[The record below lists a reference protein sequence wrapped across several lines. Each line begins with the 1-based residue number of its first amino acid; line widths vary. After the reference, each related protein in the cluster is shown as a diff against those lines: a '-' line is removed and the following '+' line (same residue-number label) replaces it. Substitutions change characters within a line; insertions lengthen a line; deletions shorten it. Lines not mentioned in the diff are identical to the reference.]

1 MKSKITLLVLL
12 IILPVM
18 SFMGNEAFAQT
29 VSGIASNTGCFNSG
43 IVTASSTGLGATP
56 QYQLSKAGV
65 VVAPVSGDPTQF
77 TNTNVFTGLSSGVY
91 VVNARATAGGT
102 VFSSTNIT
110 VTDGYTAMTVSTPT
124 KVADCVGGT
133 ASLTSTVTAGKAPYT
148 YTIAAQSAPGV
159 ILQNSGPISATT
171 FNFNPL
177 GVNNYLVSVTDD
189 CGQTITGATSISNP
203 TVTVND
209 FKLGSLAYPSFN
221 TTNNCSTP
229 LNVINELLFQYIAN
243 STTISPS
250 DAARFSWK
258 ILYQG
263 QLYGQDT
270 NADGYSDVGGAGYS
284 PLLNTVRLPLVA
296 TKAGVLAEIASGTMK
311 VVLSDNC
318 GNSKE
323 FNVTQYN
330 SGGTMGPS
338 NCAGAGLIR
347 AVPNRLSCFP
357 LNVTFTNIANPADI
371 VTTTINSTAQ
381 LIAGFTAGATYHVTY
396 VDAQGSTTR
405 SFDTLPVSQNIS
417 IPAASTFTISQVL
430 TGVQQNLNV
439 LGYGRLILTVTPV
452 QAGDIINYTVTA
464 SDNPLVPVGYTSS
477 TPLNATSGSATL
489 PRVNA
494 SDPLDYWPSG
504 HYTLDMTIPCGTRT
518 INATVSGYNA
528 TLNGNTITPVCGGF
542 NYVMN
547 GNFDSVSAY
556 QVIIV
561 SGPSSVGQVRDLA
574 SNTASLPFNGL
585 SYGTYVFGLRIKGG
599 TVNVLTQTLTYDSN
613 NVITVDKTNT
623 GGYVCSSGATN
634 GTLTIAATSNSPA
647 PGNVLEY
654 ALSTDGGTNFG
665 AYQSGNT
672 FSGLT
677 DNTYFFRIKDG
688 CGNIITQSA
697 QIGVAAA
704 PTATAEGQ
712 STPATFC
719 NLSTGTLQLDVDTV
733 GAISYLWT
741 GPGITTAN
749 ETLKSPLVNYNALS
763 VGNNNFS
770 CSVTFG
776 PPCSSTTVSN
786 LTINITALPVVSIT
800 NPAAVCFPN
809 TVDITAPAITAGSET
824 GLTYSYFT
832 DSEGTDPIVDPT
844 IIDVSGTYYIKGTNA
859 TCSNIQ
865 PVTVIV
871 NSLPIAGITY
881 PSTPYCQTGT
891 ATVTQTGTTG
901 GTYSGDAGLII
912 DAVTGTIDLA
922 GSTIGDHTVTYSFTD
937 GTCSSTDIALI
948 EINELPTASIAYS
961 SSPYCNRGTAT
972 VTQTGEAGGTYS
984 GDTGLIIDPSTGT
997 IDLALSTVGTHTI
1010 TYNFS
1015 NATCSGT
1022 TTASITINATVAPSV
1037 LADITGQCEA
1047 TPIAPTITDPCA
1059 GTITGATT
1067 TLFPITT
1074 QGTTVVTWTFDYGN
1088 GYTQTANQNVII
1100 DDTLGPVMPIL
1111 ADVTGECSATPTV
1124 PIATDTC
1131 TGAITGATTTAFPI
1145 TAKGTTIVLWT
1156 FDDGNGNISF
1166 ANQNVIITDTTA
1178 PVVPV
1183 LADVTAEC
1191 SATPLTPTTTDNCD
1205 SGVITGTTS
1214 TIFPIT
1220 TQGTTVVTW
1229 NFTDSSGNTST
1240 ATQNIIIDDTIAPV
1254 APVLADVTGQCDATP
1269 SAPTATDACAGT
1281 ITGTTTTAFPITTQG
1296 TTVVTWTFDDGN
1308 GNTSTANQNVIIDD
1322 TVAPV
1327 VPVLADLTGQC
1338 DATPIAPA
1346 AADACAGTITGT
1358 TTTVF
1363 PITAQGTSVVTW
1375 TFDDGNGNIATA
1387 NQNVIIDDT
1396 IAPVAPVLADVT
1408 GQCNATPAEPTAADA
1423 CAGIIT
1429 GTTTTVFPITTQGT
1443 TVVTWTFDDG
1453 NGNIA
1458 TANQNVIID
1467 DTVAPVAPV
1476 LADVTGQCNATPAVP
1491 TAVDACAGT
1500 ITGTTTTAFPIT
1512 VQGTTVV
1519 TWTFDDG
1526 NGNIATAAQNV
1537 IIDDTIAPVAP
1548 VLADV
1553 TGQCNATPAVPT
1565 AVDACAGTITGTT
1578 TTAFPITAQGTTV
1591 VTWTFDDGN
1600 GNIATAAQNVIID
1613 DT

>member
-1 MKSKITLLVLL
+1 M
-12 IILPVM
+12 ILPVM
-18 SFMGNEAFAQT
+18 SFMNNEAFAQT
-29 VSGIASNTGCFNSG
+29 VSGVPSNTGCFNSG
-43 IVTASSTGLGATP
+43 IITASNTGLGATP
-56 QYQLSKAGV
+56 QYQLLKAGV

-77 TNTNVFTGLSSGVY
+77 TNNNVFTGLSSGVY
-91 VVNARATAGGT
+91 VVSARATAGGT
-102 VFSSTNIT
+102 VFSSANIT
-110 VTDGYTAMTVSTPT
+110 VTDGYTAMNVATPT

-133 ASLTSTVTAGKAPYT
+133 TSLTSTVTAGKAPYT
-148 YTIAAQSAPGV
+148 YTIATQAAPGV

-171 FNFNPL
+171 FTFNPL
-177 GVNNYLVSVTDD
+177 GVSNYLVSVTDD

-229 LNVINELLFQYIAN
+229 LNVINELLFQYTAN

-284 PLLNTVRLPLVA
+284 PLLNTVRLPLIA
-296 TKAGVLAEIASGTMK
+296 TKAGVLAEIASASMK

-318 GNSKE
+318 GNTKE

-330 SGGTMGPS
+330 SGGTMGPT

-357 LNVTFTNIANPADI
+357 LNVTFTNIANPSDI

-381 LIAGFTAGATYHVTY
+381 LITGFTAGATYHVTY
-396 VDAQGSTTR
+396 IDAQGSTTR

-417 IPAASTFTISQVL
+417 IPAASTFTINQVL
-430 TGVQQNLNV
+430 TGVQQNLNA
-439 LGYGRLILTVTPV
+439 LGYGRLILTVSPV
-452 QAGDIINYTVTA
+452 QAGDIINYTVTS

-477 TPLNATSGSATL
+477 TPLNPTSGSATL

-613 NVITVDKTNT
+613 NVISVNKTNT

-634 GTLTIAATSNSPA
+634 GTLTIVATSNSPA

-654 ALSTDGGTNFG
+654 ALSTDGGTNFS
-665 AYQSGNT
+665 AYQSANT
-672 FSGLT
+672 FPGLT

-688 CGNIITQSA
+688 CGNVITQSA

-704 PTATAEGQ
+704 PTATANNI
-712 STPATFC
+712 SSPATFC
-719 NLSTGTLQLDVDTV
+719 NLGTGTLQLDIDTV

-741 GPGITTAN
+741 GPGITPAN
-749 ETLKSPLVNYNALS
+749 ETLKSPLVNYSALL
-763 VGNNNFS
+763 VGNNNYT

-786 LTINITALPVVSIT
+786 LTVVITALPNLVIT
-800 NPAAVCFPN
+800 DPAAVCFPN
-809 TVDITAPAITAGSET
+809 TVNITAPEITAGSEA
-824 GLTYSYFT
+824 GMTYSYFT
-832 DSEGTDPIVDPT
+832 DAQGTDPIVDPT

-865 PVTVIV
+865 PVTVII
-871 NSLPIAGITY
+871 NPLPVAGISYT
-881 PSTPYCQTGT
+881 STPYCQTGT
-891 ATVTQTGTTG
+891 AIVTQTGVTG
-901 GTYSGDAGLII
+901 GIYSGDTGLII
-912 DAVTGTIDLA
+912 DAATGTIDLA
-922 GSTIGDHTVTYSFTD
+922 GSTLGSHIVTYSFTD
-937 GTCSSTDIALI
+937 GTCSSTDIAQI
-948 EINELPTASIAYS
+948 EINELPTATIAYS
-961 SSPYCNRGTAT
+961 STPYCNRGTAV

-984 GDTGLIIDPSTGT
+984 GDTGLIIDPATGT
-997 IDLALSTVGTHTI
+997 IDLALSTVGTHTV

-1015 NATCSGT
+1015 NPTCSGT
-1022 TTASITINATVAPSV
+1022 TTASITINATVVPSA
-1037 LADITGQCEA
+1037 LADVIGQCEV

-1059 GTITGATT
+1059 GTITAVTT

-1074 QGTTVVTWTFDYGN
+1074 QGTIVVTWTFDYGN
-1088 GYTQTANQNVII
+1088 GYTQTATQNVII

-1111 ADVTGECSATPTV
+1111 ADVIGQCEATPTV
-1124 PIATDTC
+1124 PIATDAC
-1131 TGAITGATTTAFPI
+1131 TGTITGVTTTSFPI

-1166 ANQNVIITDTTA
+1166 ANQNVIITDTLG

-1240 ATQNIIIDDTIAPV
+1240 ATQNVIIDDTTAPS
-1254 APVLADVTGQCDATP
+1254 APLLADVIGQCDATP
-1269 SAPTATDACAGT
+1269 AAPTALDACTGT
-1281 ITGTTTTAFPITTQG
+1281 ITGTTT
-1296 TTVVTWTFDDGN
+1296 
-1308 GNTSTANQNVIIDD
+1308 
-1322 TVAPV
+1322 
-1327 VPVLADLTGQC
+1327 
-1338 DATPIAPA
+1338 
-1346 AADACAGTITGT
+1346 
-1358 TTTVF
+1358 
-1363 PITAQGTSVVTW
+1363 
-1375 TFDDGNGNIATA
+1375 
-1387 NQNVIIDDT
+1387 
-1396 IAPVAPVLADVT
+1396 
-1408 GQCNATPAEPTAADA
+1408 
-1423 CAGIIT
+1423 
-1429 GTTTTVFPITTQGT
+1429 
-1443 TVVTWTFDDG
+1443 
-1453 NGNIA
+1453 
-1458 TANQNVIID
+1458 
-1467 DTVAPVAPV
+1467 
-1476 LADVTGQCNATPAVP
+1476 
-1491 TAVDACAGT
+1491 
-1500 ITGTTTTAFPIT
+1500 
-1512 VQGTTVV
+1512 
-1519 TWTFDDG
+1519 
-1526 NGNIATAAQNV
+1526 
-1537 IIDDTIAPVAP
+1537 
-1548 VLADV
+1548 
-1553 TGQCNATPAVPT
+1553 
-1565 AVDACAGTITGTT
+1565 
-1578 TTAFPITAQGTTV
+1578 
-1591 VTWTFDDGN
+1591 
-1600 GNIATAAQNVIID
+1600 
-1613 DT
+1613 